1 MTSCLTYIQLPKGG
15 SSAILVLAKADAKIE
30 QGDVYMSLGKVI
42 RKYRKIRK
50 LTQEEMAVRLGVTA
64 PAVNKWENENSY
76 PDITLLAP
84 IARLLDI
91 SLDTLLSYREDLT
104 AEEIDGI
111 VREADQKL
119 KTESYQEA
127 FGWARKKLE
136 QYPNCEPLIL
146 NLAICLDAYR
156 MIREVPDEE
165 QYDPYLNSL
174 YTRLLDSK
182 DEAIRMS
189 AANSLVGFYMRKKQY
204 DRAEKYLEY
213 FSIQNPE
220 RKRKQAQIYAE
231 TGRIQESYKA
241 YEELLFTDYQRVS
254 MELHGIYLLALKSN
268 DMEKAR
274 SIVQKQ
280 AEAAKFFEMGKYYEV
295 SDRLEIAAMEK
306 DADTVIAIMEAML
319 SGIEEIG
326 NFRNSPLYE
335 HMEFKEM
342 KEENL
347 EEIKENLRK
356 CFWDEDS
363 FGFLKN
369 DKRWQELLEQEML

>member
-1 MTSCLTYIQLPKGG
+1 
-15 SSAILVLAKADAKIE
+15 
-30 QGDVYMSLGKVI
+30 MSLGKVI
-42 RKYRKIRK
+42 RKYRKIRN

-91 SLDTLLSYREDLT
+91 SLDTLLSYREELT
-104 AEEIDGI
+104 AEEINGI

-119 KTESYQEA
+119 KTGSYEEA
-127 FGWARKKLE
+127 FRWARKKLE

-146 NLAICLDAYR
+146 NLAVCLDAYR
-156 MIREVPDEE
+156 TIREVPDEE
-165 QYDPYLNSL
+165 QYNPYLTSL

-182 DEAIRMS
+182 DEAVRMS
-189 AANSLVGFYMRKKQY
+189 AADSLAGFYMRKKQY
-204 DRAEKYLEY
+204 DKAEKYLEY

-231 TGRIQESYKA
+231 TGRMQEAYKA

-254 MELHGIYLLALKSN
+254 MELHGIYLLALKEN
-268 DMEKAR
+268 NMEKAQ

-280 AEAAKFFEMGKYYEV
+280 AEAAKFFGMGKYHEV
-295 SDRLEIAAMEK
+295 SARLEIAAMEK
-306 DADTVIAIMEAML
+306 DADAVIAIVEAML
-319 SGIEEIG
+319 SDIKEIG
-326 NFRNSPLYE
+326 SFRNSPLYE

-356 CFWDEDS
+356 CFQNEES

-369 DKRWQELLEQEML
+369 DSRYQNLLLTPGKKNASDSRD

>member
-1 MTSCLTYIQLPKGG
+1 
-15 SSAILVLAKADAKIE
+15 
-30 QGDVYMSLGKVI
+30 MSLGKVI
-42 RKYRKIRK
+42 RKYRKIRN

-104 AEEIDGI
+104 AEEINGI
-111 VREADQKL
+111 ILEADQKL
-119 KTESYQEA
+119 KTGSYEEA

-146 NLAICLDAYR
+146 NLALCLDAYR
-156 MIREVPDEE
+156 TIREVPDKA
-165 QYDPYLNSL
+165 QYDPYLTSL

-189 AANSLVGFYMRKKQY
+189 AADSLAGFYVRKKQY
-204 DRAEKYLEY
+204 DKAEKYLEY

-231 TGRIQESYKA
+231 TGRMQEAYKA

-254 MELHGIYLLALKSN
+254 MELHGIYLLALKEN

-295 SDRLEIAAMEK
+295 SSFLEIAALEK
-306 DADTVIAIMEAML
+306 DADTVIAAMEEML
-319 SGIEEIG
+319 SGVEETES
-326 NFRNSPLYE
+326 FRNSSLYE
-335 HMEFKEM
+335 HMEFKEI
-342 KEENL
+342 KEEDL
-347 EEIKENLRK
+347 EEIKKILGNV
-356 CFWDEDS
+356 
-363 FGFLKN
+363 FGTKKTLNF
-369 DKRWQELLEQEML
+369 